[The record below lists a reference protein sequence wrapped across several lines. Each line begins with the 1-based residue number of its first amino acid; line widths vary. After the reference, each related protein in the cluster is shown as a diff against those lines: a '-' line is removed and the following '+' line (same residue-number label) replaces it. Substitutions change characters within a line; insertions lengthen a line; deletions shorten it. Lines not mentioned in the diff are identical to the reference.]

1 MTTRGSTASQQGGS
15 GDEFSRGETVLTIAK
30 GDDSRL
36 VEPRRF
42 VIRDAQAFAAVW
54 TAHAGTD
61 TGMPRVDF
69 DAQMVVA
76 VFAGERP
83 TPGFGIAVTG
93 TEREADALVV
103 LVEATGPETSGVAA
117 QVLTSPY
124 HIAAIPR
131 DDGEIRFNT
140 PDPTGSGTIVFK
152 PPKRQAP
159 APSAVSSADET
170 TRLTR
175 VPEVRFDRAE
185 RSATGLTPH
194 VAATVAYL
202 AGPFSGA
209 LLLATEPANRFVRFH
224 AWQAVLALG
233 ALGVAAVSFL
243 ALAFAFLIVSPTAF
257 WAMLWLSA
265 TTAVTWVIVWTLCV
279 VQAYKG
285 RVWKLPFV
293 GAYAERR
300 AA

>member
-1 MTTRGSTASQQGGS
+1 MPESLVT
-15 GDEFSRGETVLTIAK
+15 LAK
-30 GDDSRL
+30 GEDSRL

-42 VIRDAQAFAAVW
+42 VIRDPQAFAAVW
-54 TAHAGTD
+54 TAHAGSD
-61 TGMPRVDF
+61 LRMPRVDF
-69 DAQMVVA
+69 EEQMVVA
-76 VFAGERP
+76 VFAGGRP
-83 TPGFGIAVTG
+83 TPGYGIAVAG
-93 TEREADALVV
+93 TRREPDALVIFV
-103 LVEATGPETSGVAA
+103 DETGPEPSGVAA
-117 QVLTSPY
+117 QVLSSPY

-140 PDPTGSGTIVFK
+140 PDPTGHGTIVFK

-159 APSAVSSADET
+159 AASTVIGSDET

-175 VPEVRFDRAE
+175 VPTVLFDRGE
-185 RSATGLTPH
+185 KSATGLRPEM
-194 VAATVAYL
+194 AATMAYV

-233 ALGVAAVSFL
+233 TLGVAAVCFL
-243 ALAFAFLIVSPTAF
+243 VLAFALLIMSPTAF

-265 TTAVTWVIVWTLCV
+265 ITAVAWVVVWTLCV
-279 VQAYKG
+279 VQAYRG
-285 RVWKLPFV
+285 RVWKLPVV
-293 GAYAERR
+293 GDYAERR

>member
-1 MTTRGSTASQQGGS
+1 MPEPS
-15 GDEFSRGETVLTIAK
+15 VLTIAK
-30 GDDSRL
+30 GEDSRL

-93 TEREADALVV
+93 TQRESGALVI
-103 LVEATGPETSGVAA
+103 LVEETSPGSSDVAA

-131 DDGEIRFNT
+131 DDGEVRFNM
-140 PDPTGSGTIVFK
+140 PDPTGHGTIIFK
-152 PPKRQAP
+152 PPKRQPPPPSP
-159 APSAVSSADET
+159 ASSADET

-175 VPEVRFDRAE
+175 VPAVLFDRTE
-185 RSATGLTPH
+185 RSATGMTPH
-194 VAATVAYL
+194 VAATMAYL

-233 ALGVAAVSFL
+233 ALGVAAVGCL
-243 ALAFAFLIVSPTAF
+243 ALAFAFLIMSPTAF

-265 TTAVTWVIVWTLCV
+265 LTAVAWVVVWTLCV
-279 VQAYKG
+279 VQAFKG
-285 RVWKLPFV
+285 RVWKLPLV
-293 GAYAERR
+293 GDYAERR

>member
-1 MTTRGSTASQQGGS
+1 MPVADRRVQ
-15 GDEFSRGETVLTIAK
+15 TIAK
-30 GDDSRL
+30 GEDSRL

-42 VIRDAQAFAAVW
+42 VIRDSQAFAAVW

-61 TGMPRVDF
+61 AGLPRVDF

-83 TPGFGIAVTG
+83 TPGFAITVAG
-93 TEREADALVV
+93 TQRESDALVV
-103 LVEATGPETSGVAA
+103 LVEETSPASSEVAA

-124 HIAAIPR
+124 HIAALAR
-131 DDGEIRFNT
+131 DDGEIRFDT
-140 PDPTGSGTIVFK
+140 PDPTGQGTIIFR
-152 PPKRQAP
+152 PPKRQTP
-159 APSAVSSADET
+159 APRPVSGADET

-175 VPEVRFDRAE
+175 NPVVFFDRSE
-185 RSATGLTPH
+185 RSATGLTPQ
-194 VAATVAYL
+194 VAATMAYL

-209 LLLATEPANRFVRFH
+209 LLLAAEPANRFVRFH

-233 ALGVAAVSFL
+233 ILGVAAVGFL

-265 TTAVTWVIVWTLCV
+265 LTAVAWVVVWLLCV

-285 RVWKLPFV
+285 RVWKLPLV

>member
-1 MTTRGSTASQQGGS
+1 MPEPS
-15 GDEFSRGETVLTIAK
+15 VLTIAK
-30 GDDSRL
+30 GEDSRL

-42 VIRDAQAFAAVW
+42 VIRDSQAFAAVW

-93 TEREADALVV
+93 TQRESDALVV
-103 LVEATGPETSGVAA
+103 LVEETSAGSSGVAA

-140 PDPTGSGTIVFK
+140 PDPTGHGTIIFK
-152 PPKRQAP
+152 PPKRQP
-159 APSAVSSADET
+159 PPPSPVSRSDET

-175 VPEVRFDRAE
+175 VPAVLFDRAE
-185 RSATGLTPH
+185 PSATGLTPH
-194 VAATVAYL
+194 VAATMAYL

-233 ALGVAAVSFL
+233 TLGVATFGFL
-243 ALAFAFLIVSPTAF
+243 ALAFVFLIMSPTAF

-265 TTAVTWVIVWTLCV
+265 LTAVAWVVVWTLCV

-285 RVWKLPFV
+285 RVWKLPLV
-293 GAYAERR
+293 GDYAERR

>member
-1 MTTRGSTASQQGGS
+1 MPEPS
-15 GDEFSRGETVLTIAK
+15 VLTIAK
-30 GDDSRL
+30 GEDSRL

-42 VIRDAQAFAAVW
+42 VIRDSQAFAAVW

-93 TEREADALVV
+93 TQRDSDALVV
-103 LVEATGPETSGVAA
+103 LVEETSPGSSGVAA

-131 DDGEIRFNT
+131 DDGEVRFNT
-140 PDPTGSGTIVFK
+140 PDPTGHGTIIFK
-152 PPKRQAP
+152 PPKRQP
-159 APSAVSSADET
+159 PPPSAVSSSDET

-175 VPEVRFDRAE
+175 VPAVRFDRAE
-185 RSATGLTPH
+185 PSATGLTPH
-194 VAATVAYL
+194 AAATMAYL

-233 ALGVAAVSFL
+233 ALGVAAVGFL
-243 ALAFAFLIVSPTAF
+243 ALAFACLILSPTAF

-265 TTAVTWVIVWTLCV
+265 LTAVAWVVVWALCV

-285 RVWKLPFV
+285 RVWKLPLV
-293 GAYAERR
+293 GDYAERR